1 MRGSRQGAK
10 CAKGGVVMENETAKQ
25 IVDAA
30 LAVHRALG
38 PGLLESVYETAL
50 FHELVKR
57 GLKVSRQVPV
67 TFDYDGNRYD
77 EGFRID
83 LLVAD
88 CVIVELKSVE
98 VIHPVHK
105 KQLLTYLRLSG
116 KRLGLLINFNSVL
129 LKNGITRIVNGL
141 PDAL

>member
-1 MRGSRQGAK
+1 
-10 CAKGGVVMENETAKQ
+10 MENEVVKQ

-30 LAVHRALG
+30 LSVHKGLG

-50 FHELVKR
+50 YYELRKR
-57 GLKVSRQVPV
+57 GLQVQRQVPV
-67 TFDYDGNRYD
+67 TFVYDGNRYD
-77 EGFRID
+77 EGFRVD

-98 VIHPVHK
+98 QVHPVHK

-116 KRLGLLINFNSVL
+116 TRLGLLINFNSAL
-129 LKNGITRIVNGL
+129 LKEGITRIVNGL
-141 PDAL
+141 PDTQ

>member
-1 MRGSRQGAK
+1 
-10 CAKGGVVMENETAKQ
+10 MENEIAKQ

-30 LAVHRALG
+30 FSVHKGLG

-50 FHELVKR
+50 CHELVKR
-57 GLKVSRQVPV
+57 GLQVQRQIPV
-67 TFDYDGNRYD
+67 TFIYDGNRYD

-98 VIHPVHK
+98 QVHPVHK
-105 KQLLTYLRLSG
+105 KQTLTYLRLSG
-116 KRLGLLINFNSVL
+116 KRLGLLINFNSAL
-129 LKNGITRIVNGL
+129 LKEGITRIVNGL
-141 PDAL
+141 PDTQ

>member
-1 MRGSRQGAK
+1 
-10 CAKGGVVMENETAKQ
+10 VENETAKQ

-30 LAVHRALG
+30 RSVHRALG

-50 FHELVKR
+50 SHELVKR
-57 GLKVSRQVPV
+57 GLQVERQVPV
-67 TFDYDGNRYD
+67 TFMYDGQRYD
-77 EGFRID
+77 EGFRVD

-98 VIHPVHK
+98 EVHPVNK

-116 KRLGLLINFNSVL
+116 KRLGLLINFNSAL
-129 LKNGITRIVNGL
+129 LKHGITRIVNGL
-141 PDAL
+141 PDSQ

>member
-1 MRGSRQGAK
+1 
-10 CAKGGVVMENETAKQ
+10 MENQTASI

-30 LAVHRALG
+30 LVIHKALG
-38 PGLLESVYETAL
+38 PGLLESVYEVAL
-50 FHELVKR
+50 QHELRKR
-57 GLKVSRQVPV
+57 GLLVQRQVPV
-67 TFDYDGNRYD
+67 TFAYDGHQYD

-83 LLVAD
+83 LLVAS

-116 KRLGLLINFNSVL
+116 KRLGLLINFNSAL
-129 LKNGITRIVNGL
+129 LRNGITRIVNGL
-141 PDAL
+141 PEAT

>member
-1 MRGSRQGAK
+1 
-10 CAKGGVVMENETAKQ
+10 MENETAKQ

-30 LAVHRALG
+30 LRVHKALG

-50 FHELVKR
+50 FHEIRKR
-57 GLKVSRQVPV
+57 GFSANRQLPV
-67 TFDYDGNRYD
+67 TFVYDGNRFD

-98 VIHPVHK
+98 KVLPVHK
-105 KQLLTYLRLSG
+105 KQLLTYLRLSE
-116 KRLGLLINFNSVL
+116 KKLGLLINFNTAL
-129 LKNGITRIVNGL
+129 LKEGITRVVNGL
-141 PDAL
+141 PDTP